1 MFLGSDLL
9 TRIVF
14 VMGFVVMLY
23 TIKPCFIFKT
33 DGTPRRW
40 GVGVDEQGHKK
51 TLLDARN
58 VILVFC
64 ILLVKYYLKSKKPRL
79 VYY

>member
-1 MFLGSDLL
+1 MFLGSGLL

-23 TIKPCFIFKT
+23 SVKPRFIFKV
-33 DGTPRRW
+33 DGKPRQW
-40 GVGVDEQGHKK
+40 GVGVDEQGHRK

-64 ILLVKYYLKSKKPRL
+64 ILLVKYYLKLRKPRL